1 MPSPDGRRPQLTP
14 QERAVLSASA
24 TGLVIDEV
32 AKLLGYSS
40 EETRRLIRSAIGK
53 LGARSKLE
61 AVIIALRE
69 GLIDPPDL

>member
-1 MPSPDGRRPQLTP
+1 MLSPDGRHPRLTP

-24 TGLVIDEV
+24 TGLVVDEV
-32 AKLLGYSS
+32 AELLGYSS
-40 EETRRLIRSAIGK
+40 EETRQLIRSAISK

-61 AVIIALRE
+61 AVVIALRE